1 MSSAMTVMG
10 LPAEQIKAMSQR
22 DAVASTPSNKPRLCA
37 GCDEPIPMKRLLA
50 MPNSRL
56 CVDCQVKAGDVPP
69 LRRFDEYA
77 GEDIISTVYV
87 DDLKVQEEQS
97 RHNRA
102 IADRFYESAVGDDS
116 FLERETGPGIGT
128 LGLANAQYAD
138 DIS

>member
-1 MSSAMTVMG
+1 MSTVMAVVG
-10 LPAEQIKAMSQR
+10 LPAEQIKVVDQR
-22 DAVASTPSNKPRLCA
+22 DAVASTPLIKPRLCA
-37 GCDEPIPMKRLLA
+37 GCDEPIPMNRLLA
-50 MPNSRL
+50 KPNALL
-56 CVDCQVKAGDVPP
+56 CVDCQVRAGDVPP
-69 LRRFDEYA
+69 LRRFDEYV
-77 GEDIISTVYV
+77 GEDMVSTVYV
-87 DDLKVQEEQS
+87 DDRKVQDEQS